1 MEYSTADLSDKYP
14 DIVRVADPLFKSY
27 GAKTSFG
34 GQIETVKVF
43 EDNVLVKERLCQNGQ
58 GKVLV
63 VDGGGSLRCA
73 LVGDI
78 IAKSAADNGWEGI
91 IVYGCIRD
99 SAVIETISI
108 GIKAL
113 NTHPLKS
120 VKHGHGNKQVPV
132 SFAGVTFRPDYYVY
146 SDADGILV
154 SETPLTL

>member
-1 MEYSTADLSDKYP
+1 MEYPTADLSDKYP
-14 DIVRVADPLFKSY
+14 EVVRVADPLFKSY

-43 EDNVLVKERLCQNGQ
+43 EDNVLVKEMLSQPGHGQ
-58 GKVLV
+58 VLV
-63 VDGGGSLRCA
+63 IDGGGSLRCA
-73 LVGDI
+73 LIGDM

-99 SAVIETISI
+99 VATIATISI

-120 VKHGHGNKQVPV
+120 IKHGHGHKQSPV
-132 SFAGVTFRPDYYVY
+132 SFAGVTFHPKHYVY
-146 SDADGILV
+146 SDADGVIV
-154 SETPLTL
+154 SEIPLTL